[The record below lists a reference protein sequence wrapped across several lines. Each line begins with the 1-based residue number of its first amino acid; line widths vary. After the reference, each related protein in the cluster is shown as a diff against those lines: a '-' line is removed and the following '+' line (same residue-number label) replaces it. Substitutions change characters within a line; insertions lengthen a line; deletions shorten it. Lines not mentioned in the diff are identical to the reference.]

1 MQDGG
6 AARPRSWFDRL
17 IDALAVVAG
26 ALVVV
31 LTALVVVDV
40 AARSLRI
47 FTLPWSLEATEYM
60 LYAVTFLGAP
70 WVLRERGHIAIE
82 LVVERLPA
90 RGRVVAGVLAEIAGA
105 AICATLLVYACRV
118 VWQSYESGIQVQKS
132 FTFPEWLAYAGIPP
146 VMLIL
151 LGIYLRWLAARRA
164 GSEAA

>member
-1 MQDGG
+1 MRGG
-6 AARPRSWFDRL
+6 AAGPRSWFDVL
-17 IDALAVVAG
+17 IDALAVIAG
-26 ALVVV
+26 ALIVL

-40 AARSLRI
+40 AARSLRM

-90 RGRVVAGVLAEIAGA
+90 RGRAVAGVLAELAGA
-105 AICATLLVYACRV
+105 AICALLFIYACRV
-118 VWQSYESGIQVQKS
+118 VWQSYASGIMVQKS
-132 FTFPEWLAYAGIPP
+132 FSFPEWVAYAGIPP

-164 GSEAA
+164 A

>member
-1 MQDGG
+1 VQGGG
-6 AARPRSWFDRL
+6 AARPRSWFDVL
-17 IDALAVVAG
+17 IDALAIVAG
-26 ALVVV
+26 ALIVL

-40 AARSLRI
+40 AARNLRV

-90 RGRVVAGVLAEIAGA
+90 RGRAFVERLAECAGA
-105 AICATLLVYACRV
+105 TVCAVLFFYACRV
-118 VWQSYESGIQVQKS
+118 VWQSYASGIMVQKS
-132 FTFPEWLAYAGIPP
+132 FAFPEWVAYAGIPP

-151 LGIYLRWLAARRA
+151 FAIYLRWLVARRA
-164 GSEAA
+164 T

>member
-1 MQDGG
+1 MRGG
-6 AARPRSWFDRL
+6 AARSRSWFDVL
-17 IDALAVVAG
+17 IDALAIVAG
-26 ALVVV
+26 ALIVL

-40 AARSLRI
+40 AARSLRV

-90 RGRVVAGVLAEIAGA
+90 RGRAFVERLAECAGA
-105 AICATLLVYACRV
+105 AVCAVLFFYACRV
-118 VWQSYESGIQVQKS
+118 VWQSYASGIMVQKS
-132 FTFPEWLAYAGIPP
+132 FAFPEWVAYAGIPP

-151 LGIYLRWLAARRA
+151 FGIYLRRLAARRA
-164 GSEAA
+164 A

>member
-1 MQDGG
+1 VRGG
-6 AARPRSWFDRL
+6 AARPRSWFDVL
-17 IDALAVVAG
+17 IDALAIVAG
-26 ALVVV
+26 ALVVL

-40 AARSLRI
+40 AARSLRV

-90 RGRVVAGVLAEIAGA
+90 RGRAVAGVLAELAGA
-105 AICATLLVYACRV
+105 AICAVLFTYACRV
-118 VWQSYESGIQVQKS
+118 VWQSYASGIMVQKS
-132 FTFPEWLAYAGIPP
+132 FSFPEWVAYAGIPP

-164 GSEAA
+164 A